1 MDENLTST
9 LTPTPTPIP
18 IVIEFSDIDLSGI
31 TANQESIIEE
41 LTTQNE
47 TLAIVLENQQTQIER
62 MESLYLEVELIALM
76 IFLIFMW
83 KWIKRLY
90 MKRRQIDV

>member
-1 MDENLTST
+1 MDEN

-18 IVIEFSDIDLSGI
+18 IVIEFPDIDLSEI
-31 TANQESIIEE
+31 LANQESIIEE

-47 TLAIVLENQQTQIER
+47 KLAIVLENQQTQIER
-62 MESLYLEVELIALM
+62 MKSLYLEVELIALM